1 MSPWEAEYC
10 LACVYTASGISL
22 NQGYLPRVSVLIPF
36 VLVITQA
43 RVPYGTR
50 AWVITNLLHDVE
62 DHHFQGLMY

>member
-1 MSPWEAEYC
+1 MAD
-10 LACVYTASGISL
+10 SGIL
-22 NQGYLPRVSVLIPF
+22 FPLILGVTMQQ